1 MKERHTMEFEHKDK
15 LDSFL
20 SKINQYLTED
30 KNQRGVVYSDK
41 HVEPWN
47 GDKLAGENEKL
58 LSDAFRKANVYM
70 LFTAIKGSSDYRLRY
85 IGKTKRKLARQ
96 RIRNHLF
103 KKNDGTGAK
112 LEKVKLHVKSGGS
125 VKISW
130 VLIEPESLRNWAE
143 EELIILHPEA
153 DWNRENA

>member
-1 MKERHTMEFEHKDK
+1 MEFKHKDK

-20 SKINQYLTED
+20 SEINQCLTED
-30 KNQRGVVYSDK
+30 KNQRSVVYSDE
-41 HVEPWN
+41 HVDPWN
-47 GDKLAGENEKL
+47 GDKLAGENEML
-58 LSDAFRKANVYM
+58 LSNASGEANVYM

-112 LEKVKLHVKSGGS
+112 LEKVKSHVKSGGS

-130 VLIEPESLRNWAE
+130 VPIEPEALRNWAE
-143 EELIILHPEA
+143 EELISLHPGA